1 MSMLLCIFF
10 YFLLSSSVQTYVD
23 ELKAITKN
31 KIVFTSV
38 QYLERLKGIP
48 LQMMTIKTL
57 LKYHKEL
64 VGKIIILVVYIHD
77 KVHME

>member
-1 MSMLLCIFF
+1 MLLCIFF

-48 LQMMTIKTL
+48 LQMETIKTL

>member
-48 LQMMTIKTL
+48 LQMETIKTL